1 MSGIKNQQK
10 RWDWRL
16 VLLGISSYPEIVV
29 DDVKVGEGPELGVEG
44 EGLVLDEE
52 LDLPGVGLELVADP
66 QANALHHDVDE
77 VLQLEGPGREISN
90 ILQGRLSITFIGNGL
105 LRGKNEFTH
114 KGTKPHSVTSRAMN
128 YSHGEDTK
136 SGRVAKRR

>member
-16 VLLGISSYPEIVV
+16 VLLCFSSYPEIVV
-29 DDVKVGEGPELGVEG
+29 DDVKVGEGAELRVEG

-66 QANALHHDVDE
+66 QAHPLHHDVDE
-77 VLQLEGPGREISN
+77 VLQLQIPRAGNSN
-90 ILQGRLSITFIGNGL
+90 I
-105 LRGKNEFTH
+105 
-114 KGTKPHSVTSRAMN
+114 
-128 YSHGEDTK
+128 
-136 SGRVAKRR
+136 